1 MTKQV
6 HSNSL
11 ADCLDSQ
18 DSKKIMMVTKLTVST
33 EVIDLISKIKNRS
46 NVTENKT
53 ELVLEIKV
61 SGGLSS

>member
-11 ADCLDSQ
+11 ADCLDPQ

-33 EVIDLISKIKNRS
+33 EVKDLISKIKNRS